1 MQILQRLFKYQLIIS
16 LCSPSVLTHLSHT
29 KVYKNLVLKPEV
41 FAPPIQRLIDDRCE
55 ANQFFY
61 TFLLKR
67 ENSWFK
73 FRRKYQNKNK
83 RRPLVGTVRRLG
95 ENALSTTEDC
105 TPIITWSWTVVGT
118 CGT

>member
-1 MQILQRLFKYQLIIS
+1 ML
-16 LCSPSVLTHLSHT
+16 LTHLSHT

-73 FRRKYQNKNK
+73 FRKKTNIKTK
-83 RRPLVGTVRRLG
+83 TKGAHLW
-95 ENALSTTEDC
+95 ALCGDWAK
-105 TPIITWSWTVVGT
+105 TPFPPQRIVLQSSPGQL
-118 CGT
+118 

>member
-55 ANQFFY
+55 ANQFFLY
-61 TFLLKR
+61 IPFEEGEFLVQIQKKI
-67 ENSWFK
+67 SK
-73 FRRKYQNKNK
+73 QKQKAPTSGHCAKVGRK
-83 RRPLVGTVRRLG
+83 
-95 ENALSTTEDC
+95 
-105 TPIITWSWTVVGT
+105 TPFHHRGSYFIHHLATGQL
-118 CGT
+118 